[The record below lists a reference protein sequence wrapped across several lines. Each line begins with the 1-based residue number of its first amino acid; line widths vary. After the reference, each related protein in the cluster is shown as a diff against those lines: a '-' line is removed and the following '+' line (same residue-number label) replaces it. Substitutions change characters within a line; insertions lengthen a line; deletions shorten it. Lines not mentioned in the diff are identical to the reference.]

1 MTFLFLSFLPSLLF
15 YYIKTMGCC
24 MSHDQFT
31 TAEVILDE
39 NGRATRVKQGHGT
52 HYLTTYLDRETK
64 LERKPPVL
72 PSQFKLSCRPPQP
85 VYSPKAFMTTQK
97 KVYPQ
102 PSAIIRDEK

>member
-1 MTFLFLSFLPSLLF
+1 
-15 YYIKTMGCC
+15 
-24 MSHDQFT
+24 
-31 TAEVILDE
+31 LDE

-52 HYLTTYLDRETK
+52 HYLTTYPDRETK

-72 PSQFKLSCRPPQP
+72 PSQFKMSCRPPQP

-102 PSAIIRDEK
+102 PSAIITDEK